1 MTTLTPTS
9 FHPTL
14 KYTSKLPRST
24 LNVITTRNEAVLLE
38 EAGTAS
44 VAYVSGLFPCK
55 LLEASLFSESPCLPP
70 VLLLPP
76 RSGAPAP
83 LIATIG
89 FCHTTPIPFYLSS
102 LCSSP
107 CCVLL
112 YTIYPAASDQY
123 SIEWGSRKVV
133 RGGRG
138 DLTHWQHDWGIV
150 LLAISF
156 RFSRA
161 LLQYLV
167 VIWFYTVNYV
177 IHSYLN

>member
-1 MTTLTPTS
+1 MTTFTPTS

-14 KYTSKLPRST
+14 KYTSKLPRYT

-44 VAYVSGLFPCK
+44 VAYVSGLFPFK
-55 LLEASLFSESPCLPP
+55 LLEASLFYESPYLPP

-83 LIATIG
+83 LIATTG
-89 FCHTTPIPFYLSS
+89 FCHTTPIPFCLSS
-102 LCSSP
+102 LCASP
-107 CCVLL
+107 AVS
-112 YTIYPAASDQY
+112 YPAASDQY
-123 SIEWGSRKVV
+123 SVEWGSRKVV

-138 DLTHWQHDWGIV
+138 DLTRWQRDWGIV
-150 LLAISF
+150 LLVVSF

-167 VIWFYTVNYV
+167 AIWFYTVNFV